1 MTLIKTQYNRR
12 SFLKVTTAAGGGIV
26 LGFSWLA
33 SCTPSGEPLTEVPEE
48 WFDINAFIKIGDN
61 GMVTILSPNP
71 EIGQNIKTSMPMIV
85 AEELDVHWNDVTVEQ
100 AGLDTQKYVRQL
112 AGGSQSI
119 RQGWQSLR
127 MAGATARRMLL
138 EAAAKQWQVPVEEL
152 STDAGVIKHQSSGK
166 SIGYGEIASAAAS
179 ITVPA
184 EVELK
189 DPKDFKIIGT
199 RRKNVDG
206 PKIVKGESL
215 FGLDYDR
222 EGMLIAMIV
231 HPPVFGMKLKSVDGV
246 KAKAMPGIKD
256 VITINTAPEE
266 KQWSDTN
273 AFTELVAVVGNSTWE
288 VMKAKK
294 ALDIQWETETPPE
307 SSGGHEK
314 ALKDG
319 IGGKPDEIAR
329 KDGNPQKAFENAAQ
343 VIERTYKAPFLAHNT
358 LEPMNFFADV
368 KVDRAE
374 LVGPVQTP
382 EFLSKTVADVLGLPE
397 DKISIML
404 TRMGGGFGRRLY
416 GHFGVEAAVISQK
429 MKAPV
434 KLVYT
439 REDDMTQGT
448 YRPAYRVVYRAAL
461 DKNNN
466 LTAFQIRGA
475 GIHGSPVFANRY
487 PAGTVDNYLVEN
499 VGIDSN
505 ISTGAWRAPRSNF
518 IAGAEQ
524 SFLDEVAEAA
534 GKDPI
539 DFRLELFDRVIKAPV
554 GEENDYDPARYAGVL
569 QLVKEKSNWGMEMPG
584 VYRGVSAYYCHNSY
598 VAQVVDVVKENG
610 EAKVKKVWCAID
622 CGIVVNL
629 EGALNQIEGG
639 IIDGIGHAMYSGLTF
654 EDGKPEQNNFN
665 NYRLIRHMEAPT
677 EVETFFVDNGIDPTG
692 LGEPSLPP
700 ISAALA
706 NAMYK
711 ATGERWYNQPFM
723 YAEKELVLG

>member
-33 SCTPSGEPLTEVPEE
+33 SCTPSGQPLTEVPEE

-71 EIGQNIKTSMPMIV
+71 EIGQNVKTSMPMIV
-85 AEELDVHWNDVTVEQ
+85 AEELDVDWNDVTVEQ

-138 EAAAKQWQVPVEEL
+138 EAAAKKWQVPVEEL

-179 ITVPA
+179 IAVPA

-307 SSGGHEK
+307 SS
-314 ALKDG
+314 
-319 IGGKPDEIAR
+319 
-329 KDGNPQKAFENAAQ
+329 
-343 VIERTYKAPFLAHNT
+343 
-358 LEPMNFFADV
+358 
-368 KVDRAE
+368 
-374 LVGPVQTP
+374 
-382 EFLSKTVADVLGLPE
+382 
-397 DKISIML
+397 
-404 TRMGGGFGRRLY
+404 
-416 GHFGVEAAVISQK
+416 
-429 MKAPV
+429 
-434 KLVYT
+434 
-439 REDDMTQGT
+439 
-448 YRPAYRVVYRAAL
+448 
-461 DKNNN
+461 
-466 LTAFQIRGA
+466 
-475 GIHGSPVFANRY
+475 
-487 PAGTVDNYLVEN
+487 
-499 VGIDSN
+499 
-505 ISTGAWRAPRSNF
+505 
-518 IAGAEQ
+518 
-524 SFLDEVAEAA
+524 
-534 GKDPI
+534 
-539 DFRLELFDRVIKAPV
+539 
-554 GEENDYDPARYAGVL
+554 
-569 QLVKEKSNWGMEMPG
+569 
-584 VYRGVSAYYCHNSY
+584 
-598 VAQVVDVVKENG
+598 
-610 EAKVKKVWCAID
+610 
-622 CGIVVNL
+622 
-629 EGALNQIEGG
+629 
-639 IIDGIGHAMYSGLTF
+639 
-654 EDGKPEQNNFN
+654 
-665 NYRLIRHMEAPT
+665 
-677 EVETFFVDNGIDPTG
+677 
-692 LGEPSLPP
+692 
-700 ISAALA
+700 
-706 NAMYK
+706 
-711 ATGERWYNQPFM
+711 
-723 YAEKELVLG
+723 